1 MADQLA
7 TAEDFASFIK
17 QSLDEYDTA
26 TAVLLIEGATSIVQS
41 VTGQRIVQVVDDVVT
56 LDLEACDSSLWL
68 DLPQRPVTAVA
79 SASVGATAVTDYTVQ
94 LSRGRLWR
102 SMGWRSAGLPYYNS
116 PSTVT
121 VTYTHGFAAGD
132 QRLQPARQAVLSLA
146 ASAYTNPSG
155 ATREQI
161 DDYSVAYEAM
171 SARMEASPSLRD
183 LLRRQYARPGSSVR
197 LVKASR

>member
-1 MADQLA
+1 MPDQLA
-7 TAEDFASFIK
+7 TASDLASFL
-17 QSLDEYDTA
+17 QQDLDTA
-26 TAVLLIEGATSIVQS
+26 TATLLIEMGTSIVQA
-41 VTGQRIVQVVDDVVT
+41 VTGQRIVQVVGDVLT
-56 LDLEACDSSLWL
+56 IDLEVCDYSLWL

-102 SMGWRSAGLPYYNS
+102 AMGWRSATLPYYNS

-121 VTYTHGFAAGD
+121 VTYTHGYAAGD

-146 ASAYTNPSG
+146 ASAYVNPSG
-155 ATREQI
+155 AIREQI

-171 SARMEASPSLRD
+171 SARMDAAPALQE
-183 LLRRQYARPGSSVR
+183 LLRKQYGRPGKSVR
-197 LVKASR
+197 LAKA